1 MRRILRLMASDE
13 IGDGTLATEHIGG
26 AVGEGGRHLL
36 VIGRTAVAIHPL
48 PERGVIVIGR
58 SRGVDLVIDDRSVSR
73 RHARMVIEPDAV
85 TIADLGSANGSRIGH
100 RQLGEEPEAVGSGE
114 PFHLGAVTLVV
125 EGGVRPL
132 AQPPPAGATGMEQL
146 NALAA
151 RLATGTVSVL
161 IQGETGVG
169 KELMAERIH
178 LLSPRA
184 AGPFVRL
191 NCAAIAEN
199 LLESE
204 LFGHVKGAFTG
215 AVENK
220 TGRFEAAHGG
230 TIFLDEISSMSAKLQ
245 VKLLRVLQEREFE
258 RVGDSKTIRVDVR
271 VVAATNESLE
281 DEIEAGRFR
290 EDLYYRLNVV
300 PIPLPPLRERRDD
313 IPLLAQFF
321 LKRYGELNRRDVPEL
336 TPQLTQALLAYDWPG
351 NVRELENTIERLV
364 VLSDGKAISPSL
376 LKFGRPK
383 YSLRSA
389 RPRTDS
395 VPGLVRKLVE
405 VGVRTAPRGGP
416 KLYDFLVGGVEREL
430 IEQVMRQCDDVKVTA
445 ADRLGINR
453 NTLHK
458 KLEQYAAANG
468 MPVTEEVAAEEAA
481 AGG

>member
-1 MRRILRLMASDE
+1 MARADSE
-13 IGDGTLATEHIGG
+13 EPL
-26 AVGEGGRHLL
+26 
-36 VIGRTAVAIHPL
+36 L
-48 PERGVIVIGR
+48 PEI
-58 SRGVDLVIDDRSVSR
+58 
-73 RHARMVIEPDAV
+73 
-85 TIADLGSANGSRIGH
+85 
-100 RQLGEEPEAVGSGE
+100 VGSS
-114 PFHLGAVTLVV
+114 
-125 EGGVRPL
+125 
-132 AQPPPAGATGMEQL
+132 PAMREVYRLTR
-146 NALAA
+146 LAA
-151 RLATGTVSVL
+151 PSNASVL
-161 IQGETGVG
+161 LIGETGTG
-169 KELMAERIH
+169 KEVIAKALHKR
-178 LLSPRA
+178 SQRA
-184 AGPFVRL
+184 TGPYIRV
-191 NCAAIAEN
+191 NCGALHEN

-281 DEIEAGRFR
+281 DEIEAGNFR

-313 IPLLAQFF
+313 IPPLAQFF

-336 TPQLTQALLAYDWPG
+336 TPQIIQALLAYDWPG

-364 VLSDGKAISPSL
+364 VLSDGRTIPHGL

-383 YSLRSA
+383 YSLRSTK
-389 RPRTDS
+389 PRIDD
-395 VPGLVRKLVE
+395 VPGLVRKLIE
-405 VGVRTAPRGGP
+405 VGVRQPPPGGL
-416 KLYDFLVGGVEREL
+416 KLYDYLVGGVEQEL

-468 MPVTEEVAAEEAA
+468 KADVVEMAGKEAE
-481 AGG
+481 AG